1 MINYVI
7 NDVIVVISNNLH
19 NSYTFVSN

>member
-7 NDVIVVISNNLH
+7 ND
-19 NSYTFVSN
+19 